1 MTETDKTRGAS
12 KVHLSE
18 RPLIIC
24 DVDEVA
30 LEFITPFTAFLR
42 SRGQDLLPR
51 SFRLTGNVV
60 SLESGRETPADDVRA
75 LLDTFFASQMDWQ
88 TPADRVAASLTA
100 LDEIADILFL
110 TAMPVRHYDIRR
122 SLLDSHGLPF
132 PLVAT
137 EQAKGPLIADLHDN
151 RSQPLFFIDDLA
163 PNLHSAK
170 QHAPTA
176 NLLHYMANETFRAMA
191 PHAGDDV
198 ETASNWHEI
207 EDIISNRVDAGLP
220 DDNT

>member
-1 MTETDKTRGAS
+1 MTETAQTRGAS
-12 KVHLSE
+12 ELRLSK

-42 SRGQDLLPR
+42 SNGQDLLPR

-60 SLESGRETPADDVRA
+60 SLKSGRETPADDVRV
-75 LLDTFFASQMDWQ
+75 LLDTFFASQVDWQ
-88 TPADRVAASLTA
+88 TPAHRVAASLA
-100 LDEIADILFL
+100 AIDEFADIVFL

-122 SLLDSHGLPF
+122 ALLDSHDLPF
-132 PLVAT
+132 PLIAT

-176 NLLHYMANETFRAMA
+176 NLVHYMANETFRAMA
-191 PHAGDDV
+191 PHAGDEV
-198 ETASNWHEI
+198 ETAANWREI
-207 EDIISNRVDAGLP
+207 EEFIGNRINSGLP
-220 DDNT
+220 GDSP